1 MSCCGQKREAMQSPR
16 RTIPVLPT
24 PPSSPAARPRTLV
37 EFRGSGAYLVEGRHT
52 RAVYRFSAQ
61 QPTQWIDVQ
70 DAEVL
75 IRTGLF
81 RARN

>member
-1 MSCCGQKREAMQSPR
+1 MS
-16 RTIPVLPT
+16 VLP
-24 PPSSPAARPRTLV
+24 PPQASPAARPAPGPRTLV

-61 QPTQWIDVQ
+61 QPVQWIDVQ
-70 DAEVL
+70 DAEAL
-75 IRTGLF
+75 LRTGLF